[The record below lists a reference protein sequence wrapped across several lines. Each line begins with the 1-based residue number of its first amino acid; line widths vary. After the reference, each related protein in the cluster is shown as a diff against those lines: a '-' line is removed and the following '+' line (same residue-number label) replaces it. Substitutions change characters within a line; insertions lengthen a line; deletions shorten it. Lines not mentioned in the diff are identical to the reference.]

1 MQSPKLKLQE
11 NSPKFDIIV
20 TSEIEKGK
28 ERKTLIYFSI
38 LVAKARQRKKYR
50 RGSEHIRLTFQ
61 EPVEILYDIWSYIN
75 LFSFY
80 GEKGLFKSNQD
91 STCFEL
97 STLSYYL
104 PMTLTF
110 SIINGNELT
119 ELKLEQPKQ
128 LTPRLHP

>member
-1 MQSPKLKLQE
+1 MKLQE

-20 TSEIEKGK
+20 TREIKKGK

-61 EPVEILYDIWSYIN
+61 EPVEILYDILIC
-75 LFSFY
+75 LVY

-91 STCFEL
+91 STRLAPCH
-97 STLSYYL
+97 
-104 PMTLTF
+104 
-110 SIINGNELT
+110 IISL
-119 ELKLEQPKQ
+119 
-128 LTPRLHP
+128 